1 MAEYGRSRT
10 GDLSNAPAVATPT
23 ARSHHSRCCP
33 RERAVP
39 LNAECCYRARR
50 VARPQM
56 RRADIDPRHR
66 LAGILASPSGVP
78 RRGHTHARRVTPT
91 PARPATQITFHD
103 GASMRAVNAAR
114 PPVGGSQTRGLENS
128 GRAGGHNRMHNTA
141 VPTTPATVAAHHD
154 RAWWRIEARRVG
166 SDWPAVLVL
175 HAEVVTAWRARHD
188 AGGAP

>member
-1 MAEYGRSRT
+1 MHQPSPPRPLAHTILDAVRASGLSRSMLNVAIGR
-10 GDLSNAPAVATPT
+10 GEL
-23 ARSHHSRCCP
+23 
-33 RERAVP
+33 
-39 LNAECCYRARR
+39 RARK
-50 VARPQM
+50 M